1 MAAVRYL
8 STNDAVFKSVIN
20 NTLKN
25 FPQVE
30 CLREEQKNCIKIQSI
45 KDLFAVLPTG
55 FGKSLLLKLF
65 PRVMFLMNGRAGGV
79 STIMVACLALEAIMK
94 DQAEQV
100 NKITVAATA
109 IGIDEKAGKNQK
121 VQDCV

>member
-1 MAAVRYL
+1 
-8 STNDAVFKSVIN
+8 
-20 NTLKN
+20 
-25 FPQVE
+25 
-30 CLREEQKNCIKIQSI
+30 
-45 KDLFAVLPTG
+45 
-55 FGKSLLLKLF
+55 
-65 PRVMFLMNGRAGGV
+65 MFLMNGRAGGV

-94 DQAEQV
+94 DHAEQV